1 MKKNIR
7 KIEHGNTRQRNPH
20 HTIITESHHTQ
31 QKPSL
36 QIKKAEQNLPEM
48 RAITRVQFNV
58 DKLTKNAHIQIYLI
72 NKFLQIYSEN
82 AHIGIAAKE
91 DTQQMQ
97 HVKKGYESRTNEIIT
112 RLLEMKRIQ
121 SEEILPRL
129 GAISNQSPQDRKIQI
144 ELHNLTLQNWSL
156 WSWILAREEQYE
168 DSRKFLTENQQ
179 VKTDLLHA
187 FSNRLISAEREMD
200 IYIKNMGIVQ
210 LPEQFLKD
218 HIITFQFETIEMK
231 FIIVNVNAE
240 NGIPKT
246 IDIVHLNPNLSAG
259 RSTERYFKG
268 IPLTLKPHDNFAFYL
283 KNRVVFARNEIQKG
297 VAKARERYIQQY
309 GVENLKTR
317 LRAYGLFTEEEIE
330 RMVGGKVEH
339 SNLDI
344 MREINLA
351 EENVANKLRSMI
363 DEHGKP
369 NYAPI
374 EYERRFSETLE
385 KLISGIERSPITP
398 EQKSASINAIQKL
411 IISPITNAM
420 KVFEDKKYTINNAP
434 WAEWIRVLQDRI
446 EKIAAPVD
454 NQNQNK
460 NIQMNPQVQRQ
471 NSQNLRERRNA
482 GNRFVPVNKGNLPQA
497 DIQRRNINIGNRQRG
512 R

>member
-156 WSWILAREEQYE
+156 WSWILAREEQY
-168 DSRKFLTENQQ
+168 
-179 VKTDLLHA
+179 
-187 FSNRLISAEREMD
+187 
-200 IYIKNMGIVQ
+200 
-210 LPEQFLKD
+210 
-218 HIITFQFETIEMK
+218 
-231 FIIVNVNAE
+231 
-240 NGIPKT
+240 GIPKT
-246 IDIVHLNPNLSAG
+246 IDIVHLNPNLSAE

-344 MREINLA
+344 MRSISLA
-351 EENVANKLRSMI
+351 EKKVAHKLSTMI

-369 NYAPI
+369 KFAPDI
-374 EYERRFSETLE
+374 YEKEFSETLE